1 MSMRTLDIAQLYLR
15 IIIGGMLI
23 LHNINKMQNYNEIIS
38 NYPSLDG
45 LSGRFWYV
53 VFATLESV
61 SAIMLIVGWRVRLA
75 ASILI
80 GGTIL
85 TMLIYFPSPSIE
97 DFELKAIYTFIYIY
111 VLISGGGIYSLDS
124 VRNTRSTTI

>member
-1 MSMRTLDIAQLYLR
+1 MKRLDIAQLYLR
-15 IIIGGMLI
+15 VIIGGVLI
-23 LHNINKMQNYNEIIS
+23 LHNINKMQNYNEVIS
-38 NYPSLDG
+38 NYPMMDG

-53 VFATLESV
+53 VFASLESIT
-61 SAIMLIVGWRVRLA
+61 AIMLIIGWRVRLA

-85 TMLIYFPSPSIE
+85 AMLIYFPSPSME

-111 VLISGGGIYSLDS
+111 ILIAGGGLYSFDS
-124 VRNTRSTTI
+124 VRNGRNSSI